1 MMRCRV
7 GKGDR
12 VSEGQDQGKQ
22 GPEVED
28 GETRD
33 RDFSLLDSELRRKQ
47 KQKVSNV
54 IQHRAKMSKK
64 SHLELFC
71 NLDQTNC
78 PQPMI
83 HTYSLIYFPY

>member
-47 KQKVSNV
+47 KQKVSD
-54 IQHRAKMSKK
+54 RK
-64 SHLELFC
+64 SVV
-71 NLDQTNC
+71 
-78 PQPMI
+78 
-83 HTYSLIYFPY
+83 